1 MENGILVALS
11 RQDTLQRQLA
21 VIAHNLANGDTA
33 GFKRAEMMFADHP
46 SPSPL
51 KTRRGEPAIFV
62 RDVATPRDPRQG
74 ELATTANPLDLAIR
88 GDGYFVVATPD
99 GPRYTRNGHLRLDAG
114 GQLVT
119 ANGLAVLG
127 QGDQPIVLT
136 QADTGITV
144 GRDGSLSSDAGP
156 VGRLRIVDLDDGGSE
171 QDLGGGLLR
180 TDGPVEDVALPVV
193 EQGMIERSNV
203 QPIFELERMIHVHRA
218 YEQTGHFLQ
227 REDERIRKAVE
238 AYVA

>member
-21 VIAHNLANGDTA
+21 VVAHNLANGDTA
-33 GFKRAEMMFADHP
+33 GFKRVEMLFADHP
-46 SPSPL
+46 MPSPL
-51 KTRRGEPAIFV
+51 KARHGEPAIFV
-62 RDVATPRDPRQG
+62 RDVATRRDLRPG
-74 ELATTANPLDLAIR
+74 ELTTTANPLDLAIR

-99 GPRYTRNGHLRLDAG
+99 GPRYTRNGHLSLDAG

-119 ANGLAVLG
+119 ANGFAVLG

-136 QADTGITV
+136 QADTRITV
-144 GRDGSLSSDAGP
+144 ARDGSLSSEVGP
-156 VGRLRIVDLDDGGSE
+156 VGRLRIVSLDDAAAEEGI
-171 QDLGGGLLR
+171 GGGLLR
-180 TDGPVEDVALPVV
+180 SDGPVQDIALPVV

-218 YEQTGHFLQ
+218 YEQTSHFLQ